1 MNAIQRTARI
11 GLVGM
16 LAAVLLPFLTACG
29 DGDSD
34 GGSEGASDVDLEVT
48 LQETSGWSSEQPK
61 PTSSTVTVGEGD
73 SFDVHVL
80 TGDLTITVLAV
91 DDDGIRVRTS
101 QPMAPLSDGG
111 GISLRS
117 DDDEF
122 ELSRGGEVSFSTPT
136 MDAGTVVTLAER

>member
-11 GLVGM
+11 GLVGL
-16 LAAVLLPFLTACG
+16 LAAALLPFLAACG

-34 GGSEGASDVDLEVT
+34 RGSAGASDVELEVT
-48 LQETSGWSSEQPK
+48 LQGTTGWSREQPK

-80 TGDLTITVLAV
+80 TGDLTITVVAV

-101 QPMAPLSDGG
+101 EPMAPHGDGG

-122 ELSRGGEVSFSTPT
+122 ELPRGGEVSFSTPT
-136 MDAGTVVTLAER
+136 MDAGTTVTLAER